1 MPITKNFSLRIEI
14 LDQMLSIGKKF
25 TFNQLL
31 ERINEKLSEI
41 GLSEISDRTLR
52 NDIKFLKDE
61 KDAPIF
67 KATNTEPF
75 YYYVRKFSIKE
86 QIISDEDIDYFK
98 QAADML
104 KKVAGLSFGAELD
117 EIIKK
122 LENRVHT
129 NIPERSNFIQFENQ
143 VITLG
148 LNWLDD
154 LFNSI
159 KNKSVLR
166 VSYLPFHYE
175 IAKDLVFHPYLLKQY
190 RNRWFVFGRIDENN
204 FLTIFALD
212 RIKGIKNSKN
222 IYIENN
228 LFDPEE
234 YFNNLVGVSV
244 KKDSKIE
251 NILIKVKSSQL
262 QYVLSKPIHNNQEL
276 VKKYKNGDAMIKLN
290 LFINY
295 ELVSQ
300 LMGYGSTI
308 EVIEPQFLRD
318 QIKVDILSLEK
329 IYNS

>member
-1 MPITKNFSLRIEI
+1 MPVTKNFSLRIEI
-14 LDQMLSIGKKF
+14 LDQILSLGKKF

-31 ERINEKLSEI
+31 DRINEKLSEM

-52 NDIKFLKDE
+52 NDIKFLRDE
-61 KDAPIF
+61 KDAPLF

-75 YYYVRKFSIKE
+75 YYYVSKFSIKE
-86 QIISDEDIDYFK
+86 LIISDEDVDYFK

-104 KKVAGLSFGAELD
+104 KKVVGLSFGAELD

-122 LENRVHT
+122 LENRVYT

-148 LNWLDD
+148 LDWLDD

-159 KNKSVLR
+159 KNKSVIR

-175 IAKDLVFHPYLLKQY
+175 LAKDFIFHPYLLKQY
-190 RNRWFVFGRIDENN
+190 RNRWFVFGRTDENN
-204 FLTIFALD
+204 FVTIFALD
-212 RIKGIKNSKN
+212 RIKSIKNSKN

-228 LFDPEE
+228 LFNPEK

-251 NILIKVKSSQL
+251 EILIKVKGPQL
-262 QYVLSKPIHNNQEL
+262 QYILSKPIHNNQEMI
-276 VKKYKNGDAMIKLN
+276 KKYKNGDAMIKLT
-290 LFINY
+290 LFVNY

-300 LMGYGSTI
+300 LMGYGSSI
-308 EVIEPQFLRD
+308 EVIEPKFLRD

>member
-1 MPITKNFSLRIEI
+1 MPVTKNFSLRIEI

-25 TFNQLL
+25 TFNLLL
-31 ERINEKLSEI
+31 ERINEKLSEM
-41 GLSEISDRTLR
+41 GLSDISDRTLR
-52 NDIKFLKDE
+52 NDIKFLRDE
-61 KDAPIF
+61 KDAPLF
-67 KATNTEPF
+67 KATNAEPF
-75 YYYVRKFSIKE
+75 YYYISKFSIKE
-86 QIISDEDIDYFK
+86 QLISDEDVDYFK
-98 QAADML
+98 QAAAML

-122 LENRVHT
+122 LENRIHT

-154 LFNSI
+154 IFNSI

-175 IAKDLVFHPYLLKQY
+175 IAKDFIFHPYLLKQY
-190 RNRWFVFGRIDENN
+190 RNRWFVFGRNDENN
-204 FLTIFALD
+204 FITIFALD
-212 RIKGIKNSKN
+212 RIKSIKNSKN

-228 LFDPEE
+228 LFDPEK

-244 KKDSKIE
+244 MKDSNIE

-262 QYVLSKPIHNNQEL
+262 QYILSKPIHNNQEL
-276 VKKYKNGDAMIKLN
+276 VEKFKNGDAIIKLN

-295 ELVSQ
+295 ELISQ

-308 EVIEPQFLRD
+308 EVIEPQLLRD

>member
-1 MPITKNFSLRIEI
+1 MPVTKNFSLRIEI
-14 LDQMLSIGKKF
+14 LDQLLSIGKKF
-25 TFNQLL
+25 TFSQLL
-31 ERINEKLSEI
+31 ERINEKLSEM

-52 NDIKFLKDE
+52 NDIKFLRDE
-61 KDAPIF
+61 KDAPLF

-75 YYYVRKFSIKE
+75 YYYVNKFSIKE
-86 QIISDEDIDYFK
+86 LIISDEDVDYFK
-98 QAADML
+98 QAADIL

-175 IAKDLVFHPYLLKQY
+175 TAKDFIFHPYLLKQY
-190 RNRWFVFGRIDENN
+190 RNRWFVFGRTDENN

-222 IYIENN
+222 NYIENN

-251 NILIKVKSSQL
+251 DILIKVKGPQL
-262 QYVLSKPIHNNQEL
+262 QYILSKPIHNNQEM
-276 VKKYKNGDAMIKLN
+276 VKKYKNGDAMIKLK
-290 LFINY
+290 LFVNY

-308 EVIEPQFLRD
+308 EVLKPQFLRD
-318 QIKVDILSLEK
+318 EIKVDILSLKK
-329 IYNS
+329 IYTN

>member
-1 MPITKNFSLRIEI
+1 MPVTKNFSLRIEI
-14 LDQMLSIGKKF
+14 LDQLLSIGKKF
-25 TFNQLL
+25 TFSQLL
-31 ERINEKLSEI
+31 ERINEKLSEM

-52 NDIKFLKDE
+52 NDIKFLRDE
-61 KDAPIF
+61 KDAPLF

-75 YYYVRKFSIKE
+75 YYYVNKFSIKE
-86 QIISDEDIDYFK
+86 LIISDEDVDYFK
-98 QAADML
+98 QAADIL

-175 IAKDLVFHPYLLKQY
+175 TAKDFIFHPYLLKQY
-190 RNRWFVFGRIDENN
+190 RNRWFVFGRTDENN

-222 IYIENN
+222 NYIENN

-251 NILIKVKSSQL
+251 DILIKVKGPQL
-262 QYVLSKPIHNNQEL
+262 QYILSKPIHNNQEM
-276 VKKYKNGDAMIKLN
+276 VKKYKNGDAMIKLK
-290 LFINY
+290 LFVNY

-308 EVIEPQFLRD
+308 EVIKPQFLRD
-318 QIKVDILSLEK
+318 EIKVDILSLKK
-329 IYNS
+329 IYTN